1 MEERITGDNL
11 GDWYYSANPYFQRGY
26 GLPNCTAYVWGRLS
40 ELTGQSCTVQRG
52 NAIDWAFKPEM
63 KKIDNPTMGCVI
75 IYSGG
80 IRDSY
85 GRLCGHI
92 GVVEHLY
99 SDGSID
105 VSMSSYGGYTWRIYS
120 LKPSDGYHIPDSYNL
135 TFYGFY
141 MYDGVQRVIEQEQ
154 MEREQREIEKQMKRD
169 LFKKQFEQSVE
180 ERTVQPRGI
189 LKNLEQEHDI
199 PKMEIPHF
207 PLDSAI
213 FVLLFLILIGK
224 KIIKKTTVDN

>member
-1 MEERITGDNL
+1 
-11 GDWYYSANPYFQRGY
+11 
-26 GLPNCTAYVWGRLS
+26 
-40 ELTGQSCTVQRG
+40 
-52 NAIDWAFKPEM
+52 
-63 KKIDNPTMGCVI
+63 
-75 IYSGG
+75 
-80 IRDSY
+80 
-85 GRLCGHI
+85 
-92 GVVEHLY
+92 
-99 SDGSID
+99 
-105 VSMSSYGGYTWRIYS
+105 MSSYGGYTWRIYN
-120 LKPSDGYHIPDSYNL
+120 LKPSDGYYVTESYGL

-169 LFKKQFEQSVE
+169 LFKKQFEQSVDL
-180 ERTVQPRGI
+180 RTIKPKGI
-189 LKNLEQEHDI
+189 LKGLEQEQDI

>member
-1 MEERITGDNL
+1 MEERRTGENL
-11 GDWYYSANPYFQRGY
+11 GDWYYNANPYLKKGY

-40 ELTGQSCTVQRG
+40 ELTGQPCTVQNG

-63 KKIDNPTMGCVI
+63 KKIEQPLMGSVI
-75 IYSGG
+75 VYSGG
-80 IRDSY
+80 IYDSY

-92 GVVEHLY
+92 GVVEHCY
-99 SDGSID
+99 EDGSID
-105 VSMSSYGGYTWRIYS
+105 VSMSSYGGYTWRIYN

-180 ERTVQPRGI
+180 ERTVQPTGI
-189 LKNLEQEHDI
+189 LKNLEQERTI
-199 PKMEIPHF
+199 SKMEIPHF
-207 PLDSAI
+207 PIDSVVFI
-213 FVLLFLILIGK
+213 LLFLVILAK
-224 KIIKKTTVDN
+224 KVIEKNTIN

>member
-1 MEERITGDNL
+1 MEERRTGDNL

-40 ELTGQSCTVQRG
+40 ELTGQPCTVQRG

-80 IRDSY
+80 IQDSY

-99 SDGSID
+99 EDGSID
-105 VSMSSYGGYTWRIYS
+105 VSMSSYGGYTWRIYN
-120 LKPSDGYHIPDSYNL
+120 LKPSDGYYVPESYGL

-169 LFKKQFEQSVE
+169 LFKKQFEQSVDL
-180 ERTVQPRGI
+180 RTIKPKGI
-189 LKNLEQEHDI
+189 LKGLEQEQDI